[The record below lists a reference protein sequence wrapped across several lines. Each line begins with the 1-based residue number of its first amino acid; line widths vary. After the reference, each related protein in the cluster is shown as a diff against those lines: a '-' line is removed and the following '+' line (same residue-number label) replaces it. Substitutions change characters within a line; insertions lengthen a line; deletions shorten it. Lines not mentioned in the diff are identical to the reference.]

1 MFITI
6 TRPNVPKY
14 ETITFVCNTL
24 EECQNKLIVNL
35 KNIIFRQIDYPVDV
49 DDFVTN
55 YWYDN
60 NSMDNEFFDYQL
72 FIDNKWTKPWT
83 IQELYE
89 IVTNIINQVDI
100 QNSIY
105 NNKNYYDYCSESDDE
120 DKNDKTNLK

>member
-1 MFITI
+1 MTIPMFITI
-6 TRPNVPKY
+6 TKPNVPKY

-35 KNIIFRQIDYPVDV
+35 KNIIYRQIDYPSDV

-55 YWYDN
+55 YWYND

-72 FIDNKWTKPWT
+72 FIDNKWSKPWT

-89 IVTNIINQVDI
+89 IVTHIIIQIDV

-105 NNKNYYDYCSESDDE
+105 NDKNYYDYCSESDDGKE
-120 DKNDKTNLK
+120 EN

>member
-72 FIDNKWTKPWT
+72 FIDYKWTKPWT

-105 NNKNYYDYCSESDDE
+105 NDKNYYDYCSESDDD
-120 DKNDKTNLK
+120 DKNEKN

>member
-1 MFITI
+1 MNIPMFITI

-14 ETITFVCNTL
+14 ETTTFVCNTL

-35 KNIIFRQIDYPVDV
+35 KNIIYRQIDYPTDV
-49 DDFVTN
+49 DDFVGN
-55 YWYDN
+55 YWYID

-83 IQELYE
+83 LQELYE
-89 IVTNIINQVDI
+89 IVTNIIVQVDI

-105 NNKNYYDYCSESDDE
+105 NNKNYYDYCSDSDE
-120 DKNDKTNLK
+120 ETDKT